1 MTTLAHGIDDRT
13 PDTSETGGVHDEGGI
28 ECGPVHEI
36 SPAPRTWPAML
47 KSLWSRREIVAYLA
61 WREIRGR
68 YSQTLLGTFWTFV
81 QPFAATLVYA
91 IVFGKMVKLRADGV
105 PYPLFVMVGVLAWQF
120 LANSIQRSSSSLVA
134 NSFIIKKAYFP
145 RLAIPLAAVATAFIE
160 FGAACVVLVGMMAY
174 YGVTPCASMLLLPI
188 LVAIGGA
195 LGLGLGLLLASV
207 NCRFRDVQHGIGF
220 GLQMWMFLT
229 PVVYPLS
236 AVPSRYHGWL
246 QINPMTGLISG
257 FRTAL
262 LGSPLD
268 SVALT
273 NSLVFAVLFLAA
285 GGVMFRRVE
294 RTAADV
300 L

>member
-1 MTTLAHGIDDRT
+1 MTDA
-13 PDTSETGGVHDEGGI
+13 V
-28 ECGPVHEI
+28 VEI

-47 KSLWSRREIVAYLA
+47 GALWSRREIVVYLA

-68 YSQTLLGTFWTFV
+68 YAQTVLGTLWTFV

-120 LANSIQRSSSSLVA
+120 LASSIQRSSNSLVA
-134 NSFIIKKAYFP
+134 NSFMIKKVYFP
-145 RLAIPLAAVATAFIE
+145 RLALPLAAVGTALIE
-160 FGAACVVLVGMMAY
+160 FGAACVVLFGMAAY
-174 YGVTPCASMLLLPI
+174 YGVVPPSSLVLLPPLI
-188 LVAIGGA
+188 VIGGA
-195 LGLGLGLLLASV
+195 LGLGLGMLLASV
-207 NCRFRDVQHGIGF
+207 NCRYRDVQYGIGF

-229 PVVYPLS
+229 PVVYPLT
-236 AVPSRYHGWL
+236 AVPERYHGWL
-246 QINPMTGLISG
+246 RLNPMTGIIGG
-257 FRTAL
+257 FRSAI

-268 SVALT
+268 AAALMHSIT
-273 NSLVFAVLFLAA
+273 FAAFFLGI
-285 GGVMFRRVE
+285 GGIVFRRVE